1 MKWTFYRAV
10 EKKNKLGD
18 EVENGFMDDI
28 GEKKTII
35 KQNISGRF
43 SDAKKLQRRHFSRSG
58 RKEHQC
64 AQNSQKNYI

>member
-1 MKWTFYRAV
+1 M

-18 EVENGFMDDI
+18 EVENCFIDDI

-43 SDAKKLQRRHFSRSG
+43 SDAKKLQRRHFSQEVPERNTSVLKIL
-58 RKEHQC
+58 RKTTY
-64 AQNSQKNYI
+64 NIK

>member
-1 MKWTFYRAV
+1 M

-18 EVENGFMDDI
+18 EVENGFIDDI

-35 KQNISGRF
+35 KTEYLREILRC
-43 SDAKKLQRRHFSRSG
+43 KKASKKTLLTRSG

>member
-1 MKWTFYRAV
+1 M

-43 SDAKKLQRRHFSRSG
+43 SDAKKLQRRYFSQEVAERNTRVLKIL
-58 RKEHQC
+58 RKTTY
-64 AQNSQKNYI
+64 NIK